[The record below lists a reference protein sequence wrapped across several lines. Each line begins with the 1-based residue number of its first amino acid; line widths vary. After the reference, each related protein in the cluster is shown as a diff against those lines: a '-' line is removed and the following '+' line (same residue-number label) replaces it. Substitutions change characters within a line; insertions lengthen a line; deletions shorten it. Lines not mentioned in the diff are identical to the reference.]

1 MAHTS
6 SISLETRNI
15 SAMVLLR
22 PKIKRLLDIV
32 TASTLLILIL
42 PIFALLS
49 VIIARD
55 GGPIFFAHRRIGR
68 GGKEFGC
75 LKFRSMHPNA
85 SELLNDLIK
94 KDSAARIEWVNNQKL
109 RNDPRVTKIGR
120 LLRSTSIDELPQL
133 INVLSGDMSL
143 VGPRPI
149 IAQELNDFYRKCGA
163 DECYLSVRPGITGLW
178 QVSGRCDTTY
188 NERMALDTAYVRTP
202 SLRTD
207 LVILVRTVS
216 VVLRRSGAY

>member
-1 MAHTS
+1 VAHTS
-6 SISLETRNI
+6 SIKLIIRNVPGF
-15 SAMVLLR
+15 SYLR
-22 PKIKRLLDIV
+22 PKLKRLLDV
-32 TASTLLILIL
+32 AVAAALLILVL

-49 VIIARD
+49 VTIIRD
-55 GGPIFFAHRRIGR
+55 GGPVFFAHRRIGR

-85 SELLNDLIK
+85 TELLNDLLN

-109 RNDPRVTKIGR
+109 RNDPRITKIGR

-133 INVLSGDMSL
+133 INVLRGDMSL

-149 IAQELNDFYRKCGA
+149 ITQELNDFYKKCGA
-163 DECYLSVRPGITGLW
+163 DKYYLSVRPGITGLW
-178 QVSGRCDTTY
+178 QVSGRCETTY
-188 NERMALDTAYVRTP
+188 DKRIALDTAYVRAP

-207 LVILVRTVS
+207 LSILARTIS